1 MHRWRFI
8 ILAALIVSPAVFLM
22 GVGSY
27 FLWERG
33 WGTWAWMPM
42 TASLA
47 LAYFLG
53 WRWQRGQQLLSVD
66 FSVPLR
72 WTDRDRHAW
81 KLVEARA
88 AAVATL
94 DAEKLGTLTFYVDT
108 AKELALELA
117 RFYHPKAKDPLGSLT
132 VVEILAVVE
141 LATRDLAEMVDQYLP
156 AGNLLTVDHW
166 LAAKKAAHWYQSA
179 NQAYW
184 AISAVFSPINTAL
197 RYLASEIGLGTPL
210 QKLQANLI
218 LWFYTAYVHRLGTYL
233 IDVNSGRLRIGAERY
248 RKLLAQQAAMSPAAD
263 AAQAD
268 AADTDAAEAVAQ
280 VTVTLLGQVKSGKSS
295 LINALLGEE
304 RAHTDVLPATDAV
317 TRYELK
323 HEGIATRLV
332 LLDTA
337 GYGNEGPAEDQL
349 RATEDAARRS
359 DVLLLVLHARNP
371 ARQPDRALLQALER
385 WFAARP
391 DLKVPPV
398 LGVLTHIDLL
408 SPALEW
414 VPPYNWQQPQKPK
427 ERQIEQAVSAVREH
441 LGKHLVGVVAV
452 CTAAG
457 KEYGVSDGLLPA
469 LAELLDEA
477 RAVALLRCLRAEADT
492 GKVRKVFE
500 QLLSASKAGAK
511 VLWGVVGK

>member
-8 ILAALIVSPAVFLM
+8 ILAALIISPALFLM

-27 FLWERG
+27 FLWQEG
-33 WGTWAWMPM
+33 WGTWAWLPM

-53 WRWQRGQQLLSVD
+53 WRWQRGQKLLRVD
-66 FSVPLR
+66 FNVPLH
-72 WTDRDRHAW
+72 WTDRDRQAW

-88 AAVATL
+88 AAAATL
-94 DAEKLGTLTFYVDT
+94 DAEKLGTLNFYVDT
-108 AKELALELA
+108 GKELALELA
-117 RFYHPKAKDPLGSLT
+117 RFFHPNAKDPIGSLT

-156 AGNLLTVDHW
+156 AGSLLTIDHW
-166 LAAKKAAHWYQSA
+166 LAAKKAAAWYQTA

-184 AISAVFSPINTAL
+184 AITAVFSPINTAL
-197 RYLASEIGLGTPL
+197 RYLASELGLGRPL

-248 RKLLAQQAAMSPAAD
+248 RKLLAQQAATFPGAALAG

-268 AADTDAAEAVAQ
+268 AAEAVSQ
-280 VTVTLLGQVKSGKSS
+280 VTITLLGQVQSGKSS
-295 LINALLGEE
+295 LINALLGEQ

-332 LLDTA
+332 LLDTV
-337 GYGNEGPAEDQL
+337 GYGNEGPAQDQL

-359 DVLLLVLHARNP
+359 DVLLLVLHARNA
-371 ARQPDRALLQALER
+371 ARQPDRLLLQALER
-385 WFAARP
+385 WFAAHP

-398 LGVLTHIDLL
+398 LGVLTHVDLL

-414 VPPYNWQQPQKPK
+414 APPYNWQQPQKPK
-427 ERQIEQAVSAVREH
+427 ERQIEQAVAAVREQLGEH
-441 LGKHLVGVVAV
+441 LLGVVPV
-452 CTAAG
+452 CTPAA
-457 KEYGVSDGLLPA
+457 KEYGVSDWLLPA

-477 RAVALLRCLRAEADT
+477 HAVALLRCLRAEADT

-500 QLLSASKAGAK
+500 QLLAASKAGAK
-511 VLWGVVGK
+511 VLWEVVRGK